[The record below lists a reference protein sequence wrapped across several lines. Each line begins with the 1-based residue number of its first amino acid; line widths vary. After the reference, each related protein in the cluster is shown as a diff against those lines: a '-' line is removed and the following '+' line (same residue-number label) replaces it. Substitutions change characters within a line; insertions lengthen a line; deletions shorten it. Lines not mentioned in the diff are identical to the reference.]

1 MWQRLGTL
9 RFRKGGGGCW
19 NPSFCRPFNNW
30 EVDLVEQFLLT
41 IQGKRVSANLEDRVS
56 VKSLYGALQ
65 PGNAVLFPRRI
76 IWSPFVPPKVSFFA

>member
-41 IQGKRVSANLEDRVS
+41 IQRKRVIANLEDRVS
-56 VKSLYGALQ
+56 
-65 PGNAVLFPRRI
+65 I
-76 IWSPFVPPKVSFFA
+76 